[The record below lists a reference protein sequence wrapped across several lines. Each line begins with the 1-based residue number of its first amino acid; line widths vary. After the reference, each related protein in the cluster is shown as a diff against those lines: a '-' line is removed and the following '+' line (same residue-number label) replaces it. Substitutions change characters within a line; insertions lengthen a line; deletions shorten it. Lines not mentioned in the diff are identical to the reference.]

1 MLSNGIV
8 QHILTNC
15 CTLHALLYKQ
25 TMALLI
31 LVIAEEFSWA
41 GVSVLSIMMVLIAT
55 WYFNI
60 VSIIAKV
67 CLLIAPVF

>member
-8 QHILTNC
+8 QHILTCC
-15 CTLHALLYKQ
+15 CTLHALLYTQ
-25 TMALLI
+25 TMAFLTLA
-31 LVIAEEFSWA
+31 IAQKYSWV
-41 GVSVLSIMMVLIAT
+41 GVSVLTIMMVLIAT

-60 VSIIAKV
+60 VGIIAKV